1 MDRNFAMKLIKDTF
15 QNSFDKEKFIYFIKN
30 LLNRY
35 DESKAFYSHDYILKD
50 FKEYIKTFECIGT
63 YVDPEGK
70 KIDIL
75 IVYLQKETALQRAR
89 TAQRNFIARYLKSC
103 DEKDAGLIAFVSPQ
117 EEDWR
122 FSFVKMEYK
131 FEKTLKGNVKVKED
145 FTPARRYSFLVG
157 KNESSHTAQ
166 SCFVDILINDIH
178 NLKLNEIEE
187 AFSIEKVTKEFFKEY
202 KNLFDMLIKE
212 LNNNHSFKIEA
223 AKSNINTENFAKILL
238 GQIIFLYFL
247 QKKGWLGVPANKTW
261 GEGDKCFLRHLFEK
275 SKAGSKNFFNDY
287 LQPLFYD
294 TLNNPRSNMVDPSYS
309 PYFKSRIPFLNG
321 GLFESKYDWENSF
334 MYIDDKIFEKI
345 LDVFDLY
352 NFTVK
357 EDEPLDKEVAV
368 DPEMLGKV
376 FENLL
381 EENLRKGKGTY
392 YTPRE
397 IVHYM
402 CQESLINYLI
412 TESKINEKSIRKLIY
427 WNTIITKKEIIREKE
442 SNINPKNKSLSFWE
456 GEVKQL
462 EKILKEIKVVDPA
475 CGSGAFLV
483 SMLQEI
489 VRARQVL
496 RLFINGK
503 KINEYKL
510 KKETIQNCIY
520 GVDIDP
526 GAIEIAKLRLW
537 LSLIVDYAVEE
548 IEPLPNLDYKIMQGN
563 SLIEEL
569 ILGDTSIKL
578 FDIGVIKDQ
587 PARKNLFDNRIQE
600 DLFGD
605 FEARH
610 KVIKELTDLHKKY
623 FEISDLEEKKKKR
636 AEIDKIEQNLIEKCV
651 KKEIERLESESK
663 NIGNYLIPRD
673 RMTKKDT
680 VELSKNISQQAQIIN
695 IFNEYKNSGVKPFFL
710 WRLYFADVFDKKNG
724 FDIVIANPPYISTKG
739 EHSTPKAALKKYY
752 GFADDLYSHFFFRS
766 FEILKPEG
774 ILSFITSDTFL
785 TINTKMILREL
796 LQSKKLI
803 ELIKTA
809 DVFDAMVS
817 PAITIAQNI
826 QTTHNYSLKFK
837 DAISDFKNPIIYETQ
852 IDIFRNA
859 VNFVFFPPTPFNAAF
874 YNKYN
879 SIVRRLHEKWWPKI
893 VTSKKIAENFNI
905 LENYRNGLQ
914 PGDIALLGTLT
925 EGGQGL
931 ATGNNGRFVGVREN
945 TKQAKNIINSRPKK
959 LFEAVKTKNI
969 ALTINCKED
978 AKHYLSGKSEKG
990 IIKLFDELKEKY
1002 GRDIFGQGYI
1012 FSIISDNEIAIIDEL
1027 TEDEKKN
1034 GINKLK
1040 PHYVPYDKGDKDG
1053 NRWYLETPFVIDWS
1067 KEAVKILQTDPK
1079 ARWQGYDFY
1088 FKEGFC
1094 WSDINTIYIKCRL
1107 KSNSVH
1113 DVKSMSLFGLTEKIP
1128 EYYIISIVNSTF
1140 VSEFVEDFINNTQ
1153 TFQIN
1158 DARQLPIIIPNE
1170 KQLSEFKYLFDKAVK
1185 IKKLQFSNQ
1194 ISKEEAEEKLNPI
1207 QEQLDKLVYELYGLT
1222 GEEINIVE
1230 NFYK

>member
-1 MDRNFAMKLIKDTF
+1 MDKESAKKLIRNTF
-15 QNSFDKEKFIYFIKN
+15 QNSFDKEKYIYFIKN
-30 LLNRY
+30 LLNQY
-35 DESKAFYSHDYILKD
+35 DESKAFHLHGCYIPDSFKDYIKSY
-50 FKEYIKTFECIGT
+50 ERIGT
-63 YVDPEGK
+63 YTDPEGK

-75 IVYLQKETALQRAR
+75 IVHLKSETTIDRAR
-89 TAQRNFIARYLKSC
+89 TAQRNFIARYLKERG
-103 DEKDAGLIAFVSPQ
+103 EKDAGLIAFVSPQ

-131 FEKTLKGNVKVKED
+131 FEKTPKGDVKVKEE

-166 SCFVDILINDIH
+166 SCFMPILKNDIYYP
-178 NLKLNEIEE
+178 KLNEIEE

-212 LNNNHSFKIEA
+212 LNNNHSFKIQA
-223 AKSNINTENFAKILL
+223 AKSNINTENFAKISL

-261 GEGDKCFLRHLFEK
+261 GEGDRCFLRHLFKK
-275 SKAGSKNFFNDY
+275 SRSESKNFFNDY
-287 LQPLFYD
+287 LEPLFYN
-294 TLNNPRSNMVDPSYS
+294 TLNNPRRNMVDPSYS

-321 GLFESKYDWENSF
+321 GLFEPKYDWENSF

-427 WNTIITKKEIIREKE
+427 WNTITAKKEIIREKE
-442 SNINPKNKSLSFWE
+442 NDINPKNKSLSFWE
-456 GEVKQL
+456 GEAKQL
-462 EKILKEIKVVDPA
+462 EGILKDIKIVDPA

-496 RLFINGK
+496 RLFIDEK

-578 FDIGVIKDQ
+578 FDIGVVKDQ
-587 PARKNLFDNRIQE
+587 QAKKNLFDNEIQE

-605 FEARH
+605 FKARH
-610 KVIKELTDLHKKY
+610 KVVRELTDLYRKY

-636 AEIDKIEQNLIEKCV
+636 AEIDKIEQDLIEKCV

-673 RMTKKDT
+673 KMTKKDAA
-680 VELSKNISQQAQIIN
+680 ELSKNISKQAQIIY

-710 WRLYFADVFDKKNG
+710 WKLYFADVFDKKDG

-739 EHSTPKAALKKYY
+739 EHSTPKAALKKHY

-766 FEILKPEG
+766 FEILKPKG
-774 ILSFITSDTFL
+774 ILSFITSNTFM
-785 TINTKMILREL
+785 TINTKTNIRKL

-809 DVFDAMVS
+809 DIFDAMVS
-817 PAITIAQNI
+817 PAITISQNI
-826 QTTHNYSLKFK
+826 HIADNYSFKFK
-837 DAISDFKNPIIYETQ
+837 DALSDFDNPKIYVTQ

-859 VNFVFFPPTPFNAAF
+859 VNFVFFPPTPFNMSF

-879 SIVRRLHEKWWPKI
+879 LIIRSLHDKWWPKI

-945 TKQAKNIINSRPKK
+945 TKQAKNIIDSRPKK

-969 ALTINCKED
+969 PLPIENKGD
-978 AKHYLSGKSEKG
+978 AKNFLNGKSEKE
-990 IIKLFDELKEKY
+990 IIKLFDELKEKHS
-1002 GRDIFGQGYI
+1002 RDIFGQGYL
-1012 FSIISDNEIAIIDEL
+1012 FRIISDNEIVNVDEL
-1027 TEDEKKN
+1027 TVDEKKN
-1034 GINKLK
+1034 GIDKTK
-1040 PHYVPYDKGDKDG
+1040 PHYVPYDKGDRDG

-1067 KEAVKILQTDPK
+1067 KEAVRGLYKNSGK
-1079 ARWQGYDFY
+1079 KGQGMPVVRNPQFY

-1094 WSDINTIYIKCRL
+1094 WSDINTIYIKCRV
-1107 KSNSVH
+1107 KSKSIH
-1113 DVKSMSLFGLTEKIP
+1113 GVKSMSLFGLTEKIP
-1128 EYYIISIVNSTF
+1128 EYYIISIINSTF

-1170 KQLSEFKYLFDKAVK
+1170 KQLSEFKYLFDEAVK

-1194 ISKEEAEEKLNPI
+1194 ITKEEAEKKLNLI
-1207 QEQLDKLVYELYGLT
+1207 QEQLDKTVYELYGLT
-1222 GEEINIVE
+1222 GE
-1230 NFYK
+1230 K